1 MPSSATP
8 REGSGPPVLMI
19 QGVGVAGCG
28 WRPQAAALA
37 HAFRVVTFDNRG
49 IGGSTRGSAPLSID
63 LMADDAL
70 AIADAA
76 GLDRFHLVGHSMGG
90 LIAQAAAL
98 RARPRIQ
105 SLTLMCTFADGRE
118 GSRMSPAMMLRAMRT
133 RLGTRTM
140 RRRAM
145 MDLIMPPGFITAA
158 NQASWGERLG
168 AVFGRDLADPA
179 PIAMQQLKAMSR
191 YDATAGLADARRCA
205 DARRERRARSH
216 RPRPARPRAG
226 VSDPGRALRRIRR
239 RRARATDSVRGRS
252 QRIPDATSPSE
263 LYGID
268 LATKTRRSRRS
279 PDHQI
284 IRSPDHQITGS
295 CSLHSDFVSFVSSW
309 PAFACRYKKY
319 RSRLRPASH
328 VARAA
333 RTLSCSDTSAT
344 ATSHHDS

>member
-1 MPSSATP
+1 VTTLRRDDTVLSYTS
-8 REGSGPPVLMI
+8 EGNGPPVLMI

-28 WRPQAAALA
+28 WRPQADALA

-118 GSRMSPAMMLRAMRT
+118 GSRMSPAMMLRATRT

-168 AVFGRDLADPA
+168 AIFGRDLADPA
-179 PIAMQQLKAMSR
+179 PIAMQQLKAMSG
-191 YDATAGLADARRCA
+191 YDATAGLAAL
-205 DARRERRARSH
+205 
-216 RPRPARPRAG
+216 AG
-226 VSDPGRALRRIRR
+226 VPTLVVSAAHDLIARAPLGRALASAIPG
-239 RRARATDSVRGRS
+239 ARYVEYANAAHALPIQCADEVNALLLNHLREHESHENDEDARS
-252 QRIPDATSPSE
+252 
-263 LYGID
+263 
-268 LATKTRRSRRS
+268 
-279 PDHQI
+279 
-284 IRSPDHQITGS
+284 
-295 CSLHSDFVSFVSSW
+295 
-309 PAFACRYKKY
+309 
-319 RSRLRPASH
+319 
-328 VARAA
+328 
-333 RTLSCSDTSAT
+333 
-344 ATSHHDS
+344 